1 MGLGLSPSRDISNG
15 RYKFRKVLI
24 MAMGRPRE
32 FDLDQVLECALHIF
46 WEKGYEGAS
55 MADLTQAMGITKPSV
70 YAAFGNK
77 EELFRKAF
85 DSYLEGPAGY
95 AKRAL
100 QQPTARAVIEHL
112 LYGEVDAV
120 TDPECPAGC
129 LSVNGALT
137 GGDAAESIKEELRT
151 RRAAWE
157 EDLRLRLERAKAEG
171 DLLAAADATALA
183 RYIATMMQGIAVQAV
198 GGTARADLKKIV
210 EMVLTTWPPVAA
222 G

>member
-1 MGLGLSPSRDISNG
+1 
-15 RYKFRKVLI
+15 
-24 MAMGRPRE
+24 MALGRPRE
-32 FDLDQVLECALHIF
+32 FDLDQALENALHVF

-55 MADLTQAMGITKPSV
+55 MADLTEAMGITKPSL

-85 DSYLEGPAGY
+85 DAYLDGPAGY
-95 AKRAL
+95 ARLAL
-100 QQPTARAVIEHL
+100 QQPTARAVVENL

-129 LSVNGALT
+129 LSINGALT
-137 GGDAAESIKEELRT
+137 CGEAADSIKQELRT

-157 EDLRLRLERAKAEG
+157 EDLRLRLDQAKTEG
-171 DLLAAADATALA
+171 DLPTTADTAALA

-198 GGTARADLKKIV
+198 GGTTREDLKKIA
-210 EMVLTTWPPVAA
+210 EMVLATWPPVA
-222 G
+222 GGRG

>member
-1 MGLGLSPSRDISNG
+1 
-15 RYKFRKVLI
+15 

-32 FDLDQVLECALHIF
+32 FDLDQALESALHVF

-55 MADLTQAMGITKPSV
+55 MTDLTEAMGITRPSL

-85 DSYLEGPAGY
+85 DTYVDGPAGY
-95 AKRAL
+95 TKLAL
-100 QQPTARAVIEHL
+100 EQPTVRAVVEHL

-129 LSVNGALT
+129 LSINGALT
-137 GGDAAESIKEELRT
+137 CGVAAESIKQELMA

-171 DLLAAADATALA
+171 DLPKKADATVLA
-183 RYIATMMQGIAVQAV
+183 RYLTTMMQGIAVQAV
-198 GGTARADLKKIV
+198 GGTKRPELKEIV

>member
-1 MGLGLSPSRDISNG
+1 
-15 RYKFRKVLI
+15 
-24 MAMGRPRE
+24 MALGRPRE
-32 FDLDQVLECALHIF
+32 FDLDQALENALHVF

-55 MADLTQAMGITKPSV
+55 MADLTEAMGITKPSL

-85 DSYLEGPAGY
+85 DTYLDGPAGY
-95 AKRAL
+95 AKLAL
-100 QQPTARAVIEHL
+100 QQPTARGVVENL
-112 LYGEVDAV
+112 LYGEVEAV

-129 LSVNGALT
+129 LSINGALT
-137 GGDAAESIKEELRT
+137 CGEAAESIRQELRT

-171 DLLAAADATALA
+171 DLPATADATVLA

-198 GGTARADLKKIV
+198 GGTTREDLKKIA
-210 EMVLTTWPPVAA
+210 EMVLATWPPVA
-222 G
+222 GS

>member
-1 MGLGLSPSRDISNG
+1 
-15 RYKFRKVLI
+15 
-24 MAMGRPRE
+24 MALGRPRE
-32 FDLDQVLECALHIF
+32 FDLDQALENALHVF

-55 MADLTQAMGITKPSV
+55 MADLTEAMGITKPSL

-85 DSYLEGPAGY
+85 DTYLDGPAGY
-95 AKRAL
+95 ARLAL
-100 QQPTARAVIEHL
+100 QQPTARAVVENR

-129 LSVNGALT
+129 LSINGALT
-137 GGDAAESIKEELRT
+137 CGEAADSIKQELRT

-157 EDLRLRLERAKAEG
+157 EDLRLRLDQAKTEG
-171 DLLAAADATALA
+171 DLPTTADTAALA

-198 GGTARADLKKIV
+198 GGTTREDLKKIA
-210 EMVLTTWPPVAA
+210 EMVLATWPPMA
-222 G
+222 GSRG

>member
-1 MGLGLSPSRDISNG
+1 
-15 RYKFRKVLI
+15 
-24 MAMGRPRE
+24 MALGRPRE
-32 FDLDQVLECALHIF
+32 FDLDQALENALHVF

-55 MADLTQAMGITKPSV
+55 MADLTEAMGITKPSL

-85 DSYLEGPAGY
+85 DTYLDGPAGY
-95 AKRAL
+95 ARLAL
-100 QQPTARAVIEHL
+100 QQPTARAVVENL

-129 LSVNGALT
+129 LSINGALT
-137 GGDAAESIKEELRT
+137 CGEAADSIKQELRT

-157 EDLRLRLERAKAEG
+157 DDLRVRLDRAKTEGDLPAKAET
-171 DLLAAADATALA
+171 TALA

-198 GGTARADLKKIV
+198 GGTTREDLKKIA
-210 EMVLTTWPPVAA
+210 EMVLATWPPVA
-222 G
+222 GG

>member
-1 MGLGLSPSRDISNG
+1 
-15 RYKFRKVLI
+15 
-24 MAMGRPRE
+24 MGRPRE
-32 FDLDQVLECALHIF
+32 FDLDQALENALHVF

-55 MADLTQAMGITKPSV
+55 MADLTEAMGITKPSL

-85 DSYLEGPAGY
+85 DSYVDGPAGY
-95 AKRAL
+95 ARLAL
-100 QQPTARAVIEHL
+100 TQPTARAVVENL

-129 LSVNGALT
+129 LSINGALT
-137 GGDAAESIKEELRT
+137 CGVAAESIRQELQT

-157 EDLRLRLERAKAEG
+157 EDLRLRLERARAEG
-171 DLLAAADATALA
+171 DLPVTADATALA

-198 GGTARADLKKIV
+198 GGTTRADLKKIA
-210 EMVLTTWPPVAA
+210 EMVLITWPPVARN
-222 G
+222 

>member
-1 MGLGLSPSRDISNG
+1 
-15 RYKFRKVLI
+15 
-24 MAMGRPRE
+24 MALGRPRE
-32 FDLDQVLECALHIF
+32 FDLDQALENALHVF

-55 MADLTQAMGITKPSV
+55 MADLTEAMGITKPSL

-85 DSYLEGPAGY
+85 DTYLDGPAGY
-95 AKRAL
+95 AKLAL
-100 QQPTARAVIEHL
+100 QQPTARAVVENL
-112 LYGEVDAV
+112 LYGEVEAV

-129 LSVNGALT
+129 LSINGALT
-137 GGDAAESIKEELRT
+137 CGEAAESIRQELRT

-171 DLLAAADATALA
+171 DLPATADATVLA

-198 GGTARADLKKIV
+198 GGTTREDLKKIA
-210 EMVLTTWPPVAA
+210 EMVLATWPPVA
-222 G
+222 GS

>member
-1 MGLGLSPSRDISNG
+1 
-15 RYKFRKVLI
+15 

-32 FDLDQVLECALHIF
+32 FDLDQALENALHVF

-55 MADLTQAMGITKPSV
+55 MADLTEAMGITKPSL

-77 EELFRKAF
+77 EERFRKAL
-85 DSYLEGPAGY
+85 DTYLDGPAGY
-95 AKRAL
+95 AKLAL
-100 QQPTARAVIEHL
+100 LQPTARAVVEAL

-137 GGDAAESIKEELRT
+137 GGDTAESIKHELRT

-157 EDLRLRLERAKAEG
+157 EDLRLRLEEAKAEG
-171 DLLAAADATALA
+171 DLPAAADATALA

-210 EMVLTTWPPVAA
+210 DMVLMTWPPVAA
-222 G
+222 R

>member
-1 MGLGLSPSRDISNG
+1 
-15 RYKFRKVLI
+15 

-171 DLLAAADATALA
+171 DLPAAADATALA

>member
-1 MGLGLSPSRDISNG
+1 
-15 RYKFRKVLI
+15 
-24 MAMGRPRE
+24 MALGRPRE
-32 FDLDQVLECALHIF
+32 FDLDQALENALHVF

-55 MADLTQAMGITKPSV
+55 MADLTEAMGITKPSL

-85 DSYLEGPAGY
+85 DTYLDGPAGY
-95 AKRAL
+95 ARLAL
-100 QQPTARAVIEHL
+100 QQPTARAVVENL

-129 LSVNGALT
+129 LSINGALT
-137 GGDAAESIKEELRT
+137 CGEAADSIKQELRT

-157 EDLRLRLERAKAEG
+157 EDLRLRLDQAKTEG
-171 DLLAAADATALA
+171 DLPTTTDTAALA

-198 GGTARADLKKIV
+198 GGTTREDLKKIA
-210 EMVLTTWPPVAA
+210 EMVLTTWPPVA
-222 G
+222 GG

>member
-1 MGLGLSPSRDISNG
+1 
-15 RYKFRKVLI
+15 
-24 MAMGRPRE
+24 MALGRPRE
-32 FDLDQVLECALHIF
+32 FDLDQALENALHVF

-55 MADLTQAMGITKPSV
+55 MADLTEAMGITKPSL

-85 DSYLEGPAGY
+85 DTYLDGPAGY
-95 AKRAL
+95 ARLAL
-100 QQPTARAVIEHL
+100 QQPTARAVVENL

-129 LSVNGALT
+129 LSINGALT
-137 GGDAAESIKEELRT
+137 CGEAADSIKQELRT

-157 EDLRLRLERAKAEG
+157 EDLRLRLDQAKTEG
-171 DLLAAADATALA
+171 DLPTTADTAALA

-198 GGTARADLKKIV
+198 GGTTREDLKKIA
-210 EMVLTTWPPVAA
+210 EMVLATWPPVA
-222 G
+222 GSRG

>member
-1 MGLGLSPSRDISNG
+1 
-15 RYKFRKVLI
+15 
-24 MAMGRPRE
+24 MALGRPRE
-32 FDLDQVLECALHIF
+32 FDLDQALEDALHVF

-55 MADLTQAMGITKPSV
+55 MADLTKAMGITRPSL

-85 DSYLEGPAGY
+85 DTYLDGPAGY
-95 AKRAL
+95 AKLAL
-100 QQPTARAVIEHL
+100 QQPTARAVVENL

-129 LSVNGALT
+129 LSINGALT
-137 GGDAAESIKEELRT
+137 CGVAAESIRQELRT

-171 DLLAAADATALA
+171 DLPATADATALA

-198 GGTARADLKKIV
+198 GGTTREDLKKIA
-210 EMVLTTWPPVAA
+210 EMVLVTWPPVA
-222 G
+222 GG

>member
-1 MGLGLSPSRDISNG
+1 
-15 RYKFRKVLI
+15 
-24 MAMGRPRE
+24 MALGRPRE
-32 FDLDQVLECALHIF
+32 FDLDQALENALHVF

-55 MADLTQAMGITKPSV
+55 MADLTEAMGITKPSL

-85 DSYLEGPAGY
+85 DAYLDGPAGY
-95 AKRAL
+95 AKLAL
-100 QQPTARAVIEHL
+100 QQPTARAVVESL
-112 LYGEVDAV
+112 LYGEVEAV

-137 GGDAAESIKEELRT
+137 GGVTAESIKQELRT

-157 EDLRLRLERAKAEG
+157 DDLRLRLERAKAEG
-171 DLLAAADATALA
+171 DLPATADATVLA

-198 GGTARADLKKIV
+198 GGTARDDLKKIA
-210 EMVLTTWPPVAA
+210 EMVLATWPPVA
-222 G
+222 GG